1 MNKRNLKVG
10 KDFHLNFKCQLPIF
24 SVKEAD
30 DPSVAQTKPAAIALS
45 GKGGLSAA
53 SPIATSITGDG
64 GIAVSAP
71 QATSIAGDFPIEEE
85 QIVKQ

>member
-1 MNKRNLKVG
+1 MKVTFS
-10 KDFHLNFKCQLPIF
+10 KNTTTIIHVYELF

-30 DPSVAQTKPAAIALS
+30 DPSVAQAQPAAIALS

-71 QATSIAGDFPIEEE
+71 QATSIAGDFPEEEE
-85 QIVKQ
+85 QKKQ